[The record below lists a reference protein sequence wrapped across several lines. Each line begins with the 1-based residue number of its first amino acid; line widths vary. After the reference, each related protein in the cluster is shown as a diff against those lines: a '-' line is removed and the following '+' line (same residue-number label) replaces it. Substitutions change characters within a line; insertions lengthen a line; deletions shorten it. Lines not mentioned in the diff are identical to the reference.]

1 MYQIEDCSGSLNWL
15 MLTLREGGGVRE
27 REILIEMEGH
37 IPVTDLETLLSE
49 LGCKSQCLCFSGI
62 LGFLNVIRFVLASVL
77 RTMCRVY
84 MSCSHF

>member
-1 MYQIEDCSGSLNWL
+1 MH
-15 MLTLREGGGVRE
+15 TLREGGGVRE

-49 LGCKSQCLCFSGI
+49 LGCKSQYLCFSGI
-62 LGFLNVIRFVLASVL
+62 LGFLNVIRFILASVL